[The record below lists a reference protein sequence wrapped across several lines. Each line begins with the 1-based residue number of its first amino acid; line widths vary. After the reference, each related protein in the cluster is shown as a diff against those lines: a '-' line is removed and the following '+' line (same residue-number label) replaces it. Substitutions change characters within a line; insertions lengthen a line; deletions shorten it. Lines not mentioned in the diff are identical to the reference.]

1 MHDHPLDLIAALAD
15 GSLRDEAE
23 ARALVESCPEC
34 REEYRIQT
42 EVIGW
47 LAATPTAEMTDLE
60 KAALHRDLWTE
71 LRSQPGKRPSTPWW
85 QRLAY
90 VAAGLFVTVGLV
102 SVLNNGALNGGA
114 DSGADTTAGGS
125 LDAPTEETPFV
136 AQGSDDGESAPEM
149 TTETTA
155 AATGTTAAAGAGDE
169 ESFALPF
176 AELAEEARAN
186 QADRALTEGTDRDV
200 EACLARVALD
210 EHVVVD
216 EIELDQ
222 IYLLVMPEDSEAEPM
237 VTFVALPR
245 CEIVYVG

>member
-15 GSLRDEAE
+15 GSLNDEAE

-34 REEYRIQT
+34 REEYRTQT

-47 LAATPTAEMTDLE
+47 LAATPAAEMTDLE

-71 LRSQPGKRPSTPWW
+71 LRSQPGKSSATPWW

-114 DSGADTTAGGS
+114 DSGATTTAGGA
-125 LDAPTEETPFV
+125 LDEPTEEAPFS

-155 AATGTTAAAGAGDE
+155 AATATTAAAGAGGE
-169 ESFALPF
+169 ESLALPF

-216 EIELDQ
+216 EIDRDQ
-222 IYLLVMPEDSEAEPM
+222 IYLLVMPEDPEAEPI
-237 VTFVALPR
+237 VTFVVLPS

>member
-15 GSLRDEAE
+15 GSLSDEAE

-34 REEYRIQT
+34 REEYRTQT

-47 LAATPTAEMTDLE
+47 LAATPAAEMTDLE

-71 LRSQPGKRPSTPWW
+71 LRSQPGKSPATPWW

-102 SVLNNGALNGGA
+102 SVLNNGALNDGA
-114 DSGADTTAGGS
+114 ESGANTTAAGA
-125 LDAPTEETPFV
+125 LDAPTEESPFV

-155 AATGTTAAAGAGDE
+155 AASATTAAAEGGAEG
-169 ESFALPF
+169 FALPF

-186 QADRALTEGTDRDV
+186 QADRAVTQGTDRDV

-216 EIELDQ
+216 EIDLDQ
-222 IYLLVMPEDSEAEPM
+222 IYLLVMPEDPEAEPI
-237 VTFVALPR
+237 VTFVVLPR

>member
-15 GSLRDEAE
+15 GSLSDEAE

-34 REEYRIQT
+34 REEYRTQT

-71 LRSQPGKRPSTPWW
+71 LRSQPGKSPSTPWW

-114 DSGADTTAGGS
+114 DSGETTVAEA
-125 LDAPTEETPFV
+125 LDAPTEEAPFV

-155 AATGTTAAAGAGDE
+155 AASAT
-169 ESFALPF
+169 
-176 AELAEEARAN
+176 
-186 QADRALTEGTDRDV
+186 TDRS
-200 EACLARVALD
+200 R
-210 EHVVVD
+210 
-216 EIELDQ
+216 
-222 IYLLVMPEDSEAEPM
+222 
-237 VTFVALPR
+237 
-245 CEIVYVG
+245 GWW

>member
-15 GSLRDEAE
+15 GSLSDEAE

-34 REEYRIQT
+34 REEYRTQT
-42 EVIGW
+42 EVIEW
-47 LAATPTAEMTDLE
+47 LAAAPAVEMSDLE

-71 LRSQPGKRPSTPWW
+71 LRNQPGKSPATPWW
-85 QRLAY
+85 QRLVY

-102 SVLNNGALNGGA
+102 SVLNNDDLNEGA
-114 DSGADTTAGGS
+114 DSGATTVAEA
-125 LDAPTEETPFV
+125 LDAPVEEAPFV

-149 TTETTA
+149 ATTTA
-155 AATGTTAAAGAGDE
+155 AASETTFAGAGGE
-169 ESFALPF
+169 GSFALPF

-186 QADRALTEGTDRDV
+186 QADRAVTQGTDADV

-216 EIELDQ
+216 EIDLDQ
-222 IYLLVMPEDSEAEPM
+222 IYLLVMPEDPEAEPI
-237 VTFVALPR
+237 VTFVVLPR

>member
-15 GSLRDEAE
+15 GSLSDETE
-23 ARALVESCPEC
+23 ARALVESCSEC
-34 REEYRIQT
+34 REEYRAQT

-47 LAATPTAEMTDLE
+47 LAAAPTAEMTDLE

-71 LRSQPGKRPSTPWW
+71 LRNQPGKSPTTPWW

-102 SVLNNGALNGGA
+102 SVLNNGALNDSDELGA
-114 DSGADTTAGGS
+114 TTTAFAEA
-125 LDAPTEETPFV
+125 LDAPTEEAPFV
-136 AQGSDDGESAPEM
+136 AQGSDDGETAPEAA
-149 TTETTA
+149 TETTA
-155 AATGTTAAAGAGDE
+155 AATETTAAGAGGE
-169 ESFALPF
+169 EGLPLPF

-186 QADRALTEGTDRDV
+186 QADRAATESTDRDV
-200 EACLARVALD
+200 EECLARVALD

-216 EIELDQ
+216 EIDRGQ
-222 IYLLVMPEDSEAEPM
+222 IYLLVMPQDPEAEPI
-237 VTFVALPR
+237 VTFVVLPR

>member
-1 MHDHPLDLIAALAD
+1 MAL
-15 GSLRDEAE
+15 
-23 ARALVESCPEC
+23 
-34 REEYRIQT
+34 
-42 EVIGW
+42 
-47 LAATPTAEMTDLE
+47 
-60 KAALHRDLWTE
+60 
-71 LRSQPGKRPSTPWW
+71 
-85 QRLAY
+85 
-90 VAAGLFVTVGLV
+90 
-102 SVLNNGALNGGA
+102 LNGGA
-114 DSGADTTAGGS
+114 DSGETTVAEA
-125 LDAPTEETPFV
+125 LDAPTEEAPFV

-155 AATGTTAAAGAGDE
+155 AASATTTAAAGGAEG
-169 ESFALPF
+169 FALPF

-222 IYLLVMPEDSEAEPM
+222 IYLLVMPEDPEAEPI
-237 VTFVALPR
+237 VTFVVLPR

>member
-1 MHDHPLDLIAALAD
+1 MHDHPLDLIAAFAD
-15 GSLRDEAE
+15 GSLSDEAE

-34 REEYRIQT
+34 REEYRTQT

-71 LRSQPGKRPSTPWW
+71 FRRQPGKSPATPWW

-102 SVLNNGALNGGA
+102 SVLNNDTLNGGA
-114 DSGADTTAGGS
+114 DSGANTTADGAF
-125 LDAPTEETPFV
+125 DAPTEETPFV

-155 AATGTTAAAGAGDE
+155 AATATTAAAGAGGE

-216 EIELDQ
+216 EIDLDQ
-222 IYLLVMPEDSEAEPM
+222 IYLLVMPADPEAEPI
-237 VTFVALPR
+237 VTFVVLPR

>member
-15 GSLRDEAE
+15 GSLSDEVE

-34 REEYRIQT
+34 REEYRTQT

-47 LAATPTAEMTDLE
+47 LAATPAAEMTDLE

-71 LRSQPGKRPSTPWW
+71 LRNQPGKSSATPWW

-102 SVLNNGALNGGA
+102 SVLNNDALNGGA
-114 DSGADTTAGGS
+114 NSLATTTAAEA
-125 LDAPTEETPFV
+125 LDAPTEEGPFV

-149 TTETTA
+149 TTDTTA
-155 AATGTTAAAGAGDE
+155 GASATTAAAGGE

-216 EIELDQ
+216 EIDLDQ
-222 IYLLVMPEDSEAEPM
+222 TYLLVMPEDPEAEPI
-237 VTFVALPR
+237 VTFVVLPR

>member
-15 GSLRDEAE
+15 GSLSDEAE

-34 REEYRIQT
+34 REEYRTQT
-42 EVIGW
+42 EVIDW
-47 LAATPTAEMTDLE
+47 LAAAPAVEMTDLE

-71 LRSQPGKRPSTPWW
+71 LRTEPGKSTATPWW

-102 SVLNNGALNGGA
+102 SVLNNDALDDSA
-114 DSGADTTAGGS
+114 ESGATTVAEA
-125 LDAPTEETPFV
+125 LDAPVEEAPFV

-149 TTETTA
+149 ATTTAAATETTA
-155 AATGTTAAAGAGDE
+155 AEGGA
-169 ESFALPF
+169 ESFALLF
-176 AELAEEARAN
+176 AELAEEARAS
-186 QADRALTEGTDRDV
+186 QADRSATQGIDRDV
-200 EACLARVALD
+200 EACLSRVGLD

-216 EIELDQ
+216 EIDRDQ
-222 IYLLVMPEDSEAEPM
+222 IYLLVMPEDPEAEPI
-237 VTFVALPR
+237 VTFVVLPR

>member
-15 GSLRDEAE
+15 GSLSDESD
-23 ARALVESCPEC
+23 ARALVESCQEC
-34 REEYRIQT
+34 REEYRTQT
-42 EVIGW
+42 DVIEW
-47 LAATPTAEMTDLE
+47 LAATPAAEMTDLE

-71 LRSQPGKRPSTPWW
+71 LRNQPGKSPATPWW

-102 SVLNNGALNGGA
+102 SVLNNGALNDSA
-114 DSGADTTAGGS
+114 ESGATTVAEA
-125 LDAPTEETPFV
+125 LDAATEEGPFV
-136 AQGSDDGESAPEM
+136 AQESDDGESAPEM

-155 AATGTTAAAGAGDE
+155 AAASETTTAAAGGE

-176 AELAEEARAN
+176 AELAEEARAK
-186 QADRALTEGTDRDV
+186 QADRALDQGTDRDV

-216 EIELDQ
+216 EIDLDQ
-222 IYLLVMPEDSEAEPM
+222 IYLLVMPEDPEAEPI
-237 VTFVALPR
+237 VTFVVFPR

>member
-15 GSLRDEAE
+15 GSLSDEGE

-34 REEYRIQT
+34 REEYRTQI

-47 LAATPTAEMTDLE
+47 LAATPAAEMTDLE

-71 LRSQPGKRPSTPWW
+71 LRNQPGKSPATPWW
-85 QRLAY
+85 QRLVY

-114 DSGADTTAGGS
+114 DSGAATTAAGA
-125 LDAPTEETPFV
+125 LDAPTEGDPFV
-136 AQGSDDGESAPEM
+136 AQGSDDGESAPEF

-155 AATGTTAAAGAGDE
+155 AATETTAAASGGE
-169 ESFALPF
+169 ESLAIPF
-176 AELAEEARAN
+176 AELAEEARSN
-186 QADRALTEGTDRDV
+186 QADRSATQGTDRDV
-200 EACLARVALD
+200 AACLARVALD

-216 EIELDQ
+216 EIDLDQ
-222 IYLLVMPEDSEAEPM
+222 IYLLVMPEDPEAEPI
-237 VTFVALPR
+237 VTFVVLPR

>member
-15 GSLRDEAE
+15 GSLSDEAE
-23 ARALVESCPEC
+23 ARALVESCPDC
-34 REEYRIQT
+34 REEYRAQT

-47 LAATPTAEMTDLE
+47 LTATPAAEMTDLE

-71 LRSQPGKRPSTPWW
+71 LRNQPGKSPATPWW
-85 QRLAY
+85 QRLVY
-90 VAAGLFVTVGLV
+90 VAAGLFITVGLV
-102 SVLNNGALNGGA
+102 SVLNNRALNDSA
-114 DSGADTTAGGS
+114 ESGATTVAEA

-149 TTETTA
+149 ATTTAAATETTA
-155 AATGTTAAAGAGDE
+155 AASGGE
-169 ESFALPF
+169 ESLAPPF
-176 AELAEEARAN
+176 AELADEARAN
-186 QADRALTEGTDRDV
+186 QADRAVTQGTDRDV

-216 EIELDQ
+216 EIDFDQ
-222 IYLLVMPEDSEAEPM
+222 VYLLVMPEDPEAEPI
-237 VTFVALPR
+237 VTFVVLPR

>member
-15 GSLRDEAE
+15 GSLSDESE

-34 REEYRIQT
+34 REEYRSQT
-42 EVIGW
+42 EVIEW
-47 LAATPTAEMTDLE
+47 LTATPAAEMTDLE

-71 LRSQPGKRPSTPWW
+71 LRNQPGKSPATPWW

-102 SVLNNGALNGGA
+102 SVLNNGLLNGDA
-114 DSGADTTAGGS
+114 DSGETTVAEA
-125 LDAPTEETPFV
+125 LDAPTEEAPFV

-155 AATGTTAAAGAGDE
+155 AASATTTAAAGGAED
-169 ESFALPF
+169 FTLPF
-176 AELAEEARAN
+176 AELAQEARAN
-186 QADRALTEGTDRDV
+186 RADRAVTQGTDRDV

-216 EIELDQ
+216 EIDLDQ
-222 IYLLVMPEDSEAEPM
+222 IYLLVMPEDPEAEPI
-237 VTFVALPR
+237 VTFVELPR

>member
-15 GSLRDEAE
+15 GSLSDEAE

-34 REEYRIQT
+34 REEYRTQT
-42 EVIGW
+42 EVIDW
-47 LAATPTAEMTDLE
+47 LAAAPAVEMTDLE

-71 LRSQPGKRPSTPWW
+71 LRTEPGKSTATPWW

-102 SVLNNGALNGGA
+102 SVLNNDALDDSA
-114 DSGADTTAGGS
+114 ESGATTVAEA
-125 LDAPTEETPFV
+125 LDAPVEEAPFV

-149 TTETTA
+149 ATTTAAATETTA
-155 AATGTTAAAGAGDE
+155 AEGGA
-169 ESFALPF
+169 ESFALLF
-176 AELAEEARAN
+176 AELAEEARAS
-186 QADRALTEGTDRDV
+186 QADRSATQGTDRDV
-200 EACLARVALD
+200 EACLSRVGLD

-216 EIELDQ
+216 EIDRDQ
-222 IYLLVMPEDSEAEPM
+222 IYLLVMPEDPEAEPI
-237 VTFVALPR
+237 VTFVVLPR

>member
-15 GSLRDEAE
+15 GSLSDEAE

-34 REEYRIQT
+34 REEYRTQT

-47 LAATPTAEMTDLE
+47 LAATPAAEMTDLE

-71 LRSQPGKRPSTPWW
+71 LRNQPGKSPATPWW

-114 DSGADTTAGGS
+114 ELWRNTTVAEA
-125 LDAPTEETPFV
+125 LDAPTEEAPFV

-155 AATGTTAAAGAGDE
+155 AATATTAAAG
-169 ESFALPF
+169 
-176 AELAEEARAN
+176 RW
-186 QADRALTEGTDRDV
+186 
-200 EACLARVALD
+200 
-210 EHVVVD
+210 
-216 EIELDQ
+216 
-222 IYLLVMPEDSEAEPM
+222 
-237 VTFVALPR
+237 
-245 CEIVYVG
+245 

>member
-15 GSLRDEAE
+15 GSLSDEAE

-34 REEYRIQT
+34 REEYRTQT
-42 EVIGW
+42 EVIEW
-47 LAATPTAEMTDLE
+47 LAAAPAVEMTDLE

-71 LRSQPGKRPSTPWW
+71 LRNQPGKSPATPWW

-102 SVLNNGALNGGA
+102 SVLNNDALNDGA
-114 DSGADTTAGGS
+114 ESGATTVAEA
-125 LDAPTEETPFV
+125 LDAPVEEAPFV

-155 AATGTTAAAGAGDE
+155 AATETTTAAAGGE

-186 QADRALTEGTDRDV
+186 QADRAVTEGTDRDV
-200 EACLARVALD
+200 EACLTRVALD

-216 EIELDQ
+216 EIDLDQ
-222 IYLLVMPEDSEAEPM
+222 IYLLVMPEDPEAEPI
-237 VTFVALPR
+237 VTFVVLPR